1 MKDSENIFFVG
12 IFVFL
17 FGIVLYF
24 TMSFS
29 SCRHSLDVDDSST
42 SKSKVSSN
50 SIQWLDISGETY
62 RHVMI
67 AEGTPTLYNGHPTT
81 VMLDNNKTI
90 FCAWSK
96 GHGGPAAFLAKS
108 EDSGLTWQQLSVPDA
123 WLTTENCPSIY
134 KLTDKQRTQ
143 RLFIFA
149 GRPQISQTYSE
160 DGGKTWS
167 PVVSLHKPYGMPFT
181 SIQRLKNGNY
191 LALYNRRRKNDNKS
205 PQCVW
210 GSISEDGGLT
220 WKESFPLPDR
230 PDKQPCEPCL
240 IRSPDENELM
250 VLMRDESRTG
260 SSLIMYSQDEG
271 NTWSEIE
278 ETMPYLTGDRHI
290 AKYTPD
296 GRLVVAFRDR
306 MTGSPFYGHFVVWV
320 GRYEDIVE
328 KKEGQYRVK
337 LLHSYAGWD
346 CGYPGLEILPD
357 GTIIATTYIKYKAG
371 NNKQS
376 IVSVRFKLE
385 DLE

>member
-1 MKDSENIFFVG
+1 MKSKINRYAFFVG
-12 IFVFL
+12 FFIL
-17 FGIVLYF
+17 FN
-24 TMSFS
+24 
-29 SCRHSLDVDDSST
+29 T
-42 SKSKVSSN
+42 SKTDAD
-50 SIQWLDISGETY
+50 SIRWLDISGEKD

-81 VMLDNNKTI
+81 VMLDDNKTI
-90 FCAWSK
+90 LCVWSK

-108 EDSGLTWQQLSVPDA
+108 EDGGLTWQKLSVPGD

-134 KLTDKQRTQ
+134 KLTDKQGTQ
-143 RLFIFA
+143 RLMIFA
-149 GRPQISQTYSE
+149 GRPDISHSYSE
-160 DGGKTWS
+160 DYGENWS
-167 PVVSLHKPYGMPFT
+167 SVVSLHKPYGMPFT

-191 LALYNRRRKNDNKS
+191 LALYNSRRRKNDNKS

-230 PDKQPCEPCL
+230 LDKQPCEPCL
-240 IRSPDENELM
+240 IRSPDGNELM

-278 ETMPYLTGDRHI
+278 ETMPYLTGDRHV

-306 MTGSPFYGHFVVWV
+306 MADSPFYGHFVVWV
-320 GRYEDIVE
+320 GRYEDIVN
-328 KKEGQYRVK
+328 KGEGRYRVK

-357 GTIIATTYIKYKAG
+357 GTIIATTYIKYTEG
-371 NNKQS
+371 DNKHS

-385 DLE
+385 DLEKKLLK